1 MGAGNLRS
9 TANGIT
15 SLSHW
20 MVLRV
25 WNLSAL
31 CVCIWVVG
39 QLPVRGIHRESVN
52 RTRDFGLADKI
63 HIAVDFS
70 DESCC

>member
-15 SLSHW
+15 SLSRW
-20 MVLRV
+20 IVLRV
-25 WNLSAL
+25 WNLPAL
-31 CVCIWVVG
+31 CVCIWVVS
-39 QLPVRGIHRESVN
+39 QLRVRGIRRESQN

-70 DESCC
+70 DESRC